1 MLATLFSLGGLLL
14 IALTTDVTRDDAATV
29 FRSAVNINR
38 GNLSSLK
45 EGAYLFRYP
54 HQLGLVTFERIILTI
69 IPIPSMVVFFLLNIL
84 AILLTNA
91 MTWKITELL
100 FDDDRVS
107 KWTIFLSFTF
117 LPKFFN
123 ILFVYGIVYSLAIAS
138 VGIYFF
144 IRYLSNHQR
153 KDALVSLLTLATAYW
168 IRNNNINLLEAV
180 YQKNKRLICY
190 PIILFGL
197 AINFNKVT
205 LSYYQHL
212 AGHELKGTPKVA
224 WLAMELQDLK
234 DNHRQL
240 GCYTSYVRN
249 IYFEKSGDYDQI
261 KKDANKMVAYDIQ
274 EFSEK
279 PAYAWTFFSTK
290 FLTTWT
296 EATFQSIWSGP
307 SKPQKQPLNNIY
319 AASIFN
325 GRWGYRII
333 YQVTHAMLILI
344 YLGAFLYLIFSKNM
358 NLINLYPFIYL
369 AGSIMFHLLWET
381 KSQYAIPYVY
391 LLIPFVV
398 KGLGEAYHFFKQKK
412 NFKN

>member
-1 MLATLFSLGGLLL
+1 MG
-14 IALTTDVTRDDAATV
+14 
-29 FRSAVNINR
+29 IN
-38 GNLSSLK
+38 SP
-45 EGAYLFRYP
+45 YLFRYP

-69 IPIPSMVVFFLLNIL
+69 ITIPSMVVFFLLNIL

-117 LPKFFN
+117 LPQFFN

-138 VGIYFF
+138 VGISFF

-168 IRNNNINLLEAV
+168 IRNNNIILLVTLSVIILLETV

-197 AINFNKVT
+197 AISFNKVT

-224 WLAMELQDLK
+224 WLAMGLQDLK

-249 IYFEKSGDYDQI
+249 IYFEKSGNYDQI
-261 KKDANKMVAYDIQ
+261 KEDANKTLAYEIQ

-279 PAYAWTFFSTK
+279 PAYTWTFLST
-290 FLTTWT
+290 
-296 EATFQSIWSGP
+296 
-307 SKPQKQPLNNIY
+307 
-319 AASIFN
+319 
-325 GRWGYRII
+325 
-333 YQVTHAMLILI
+333 
-344 YLGAFLYLIFSKNM
+344 
-358 NLINLYPFIYL
+358 
-369 AGSIMFHLLWET
+369 
-381 KSQYAIPYVY
+381 
-391 LLIPFVV
+391 
-398 KGLGEAYHFFKQKK
+398 
-412 NFKN
+412 